1 MIAFDWQGTL
11 DIHPELLALAQ
22 HLQATD
28 IEVVILS
35 AMPITM
41 KGVREKEIIHAK
53 TNLPFYVVYHE
64 LENYHRAAGEA
75 KVKYLKEHNINIY
88 IDDNDE
94 VVKTIRE
101 AGITCLQI

>member
-28 IEVVILS
+28 IEVTILS
-35 AMPITM
+35 AMPVTM
-41 KGVREKEIIHAK
+41 QGVREAEIEKADPKI
-53 TNLPFYVVYHE
+53 PYIVVYHE
-64 LENYHRAAGEA
+64 LENYHQAAGKQ
-75 KVKYLKEHNINIY
+75 KVKWMKEHGYSIL

-94 VVKTIRE
+94 VIKEVRNSGLL
-101 AGITCLQI
+101 ALQV